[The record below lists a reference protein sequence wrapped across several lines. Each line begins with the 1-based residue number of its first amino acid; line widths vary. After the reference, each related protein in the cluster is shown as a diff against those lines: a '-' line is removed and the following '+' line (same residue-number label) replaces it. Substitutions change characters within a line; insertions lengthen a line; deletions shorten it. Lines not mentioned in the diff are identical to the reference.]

1 MLTATHE
8 LTPAEA
14 SANPTPEAIVVRF
27 AGDSGDGMQL
37 TGGQFT
43 LSTALAGNDLATF
56 PDFPAEIRAPQGT
69 LFGVSAFQINFGS
82 TSIETAGDAPDV
94 LIAMNPAALKVNV
107 EHLKPGGLIIADE
120 GEFGERNLA
129 KAKYDSNPLDG
140 DALGKWQLLRLNIS
154 QLTLD
159 AVKRFGLGN
168 KEALRCKNMWTLGL
182 ALWMFDRDRQPII
195 DWLKSKFAKAPELAE
210 ANIAALNAGHAY
222 GETAELAGPMKQHH
236 VAAAPAEPGLYR
248 TVTGAESISIGLVA
262 GAQLAGLPM
271 FFGGYPITPASA
283 ILHHLSRLK
292 EYGVTTFQA
301 EDEIAAVASAIG
313 ASYAGQLGVTS
324 SSGPGIALKG
334 EAIGLAI
341 MTELPLVIVNSQRGG
356 PSTGLP
362 TKTEQSDLYQAVY
375 GRNGDA
381 PMPVIAARSAAD
393 CFDCAIEAV
402 RIATQYMTPVM
413 LLTDG
418 YLANAAEPWKVPDM
432 GTYTPFPVTFLEDV
446 PEGGFRP
453 YGRDEK
459 LARPWVKPGTPGLLH
474 RIGGIEKA
482 QGTGNIDYSP
492 ANHQAMT
499 DTRKAKIDGIV
510 VPDQEVEIGD
520 TAGKL
525 AVVGWGSTFG
535 PIHQAVRRA
544 RRRGAD
550 VHHIHIRHIWPMPG
564 NLGDLLKG
572 YEQILVPEMNTGQL
586 KTVLRDQFLVD
597 AKPLNKVSG
606 QPFRISEIEEAIDRA
621 LHGKAGGEV
630 VADSTQLPDPVAGHD
645 DGHNDTKQGALSPQS
660 A

>member
-1 MLTATHE
+1 MATAAHQ
-8 LTPAEA
+8 LTPQEA
-14 SANPTPEAIVVRF
+14 SAQPPAENVVVRF

-43 LSTALAGNDLATF
+43 LSTALAGNDLSTF

-69 LFGVSAFQINFGS
+69 TFGVSAFQINFGS
-82 TSIETAGDAPDV
+82 TEVETAGDAPDV

-107 EHLKPGGLIIADE
+107 GQLKDGGLIIADE
-120 GEFGERNLA
+120 GEFGARNLA
-129 KAKYDSNPLDG
+129 KAGYETNPLED
-140 DALGKWQLLRLNIS
+140 DSLGRWQLLAFNIS
-154 QLTLD
+154 QLTLE
-159 AVKRFGLGN
+159 AVKPFGLGN

-182 ALWMFDRDRQPII
+182 ALWMFDRDRQPIV
-195 DWLKSKFAKAPELAE
+195 DWLKAKFAKAPTLAE

-222 GETAELAGPMKQHH
+222 GETAELSGFLKQHH
-236 VAAAPAEPGLYR
+236 ISAAPAEPGLYR
-248 TVTGAESISIGLVA
+248 TVTGAESISLGLVA
-262 GAQLAGLPM
+262 GTQLAGLPM

-301 EDEIAAVASAIG
+301 EDEIAAIASAIG
-313 ASYAGQLGVTS
+313 ASYAGSLGVTS

-334 EAIGLAI
+334 EAMGLAI

-381 PMPVIAARSAAD
+381 PMPVLAARSPAD
-393 CFDCAIEAV
+393 AFDCAIEAV
-402 RIATQYMTPVM
+402 RIATQFMTPVM

-418 YLANAAEPWKVPDM
+418 YIANAAEPWRVPDM
-432 GTYTPFPVTFLEDV
+432 SRYAPFPVEFLETV
-446 PEGGFRP
+446 PEGGFQA
-453 YGRDEK
+453 YARDDK

-482 QGTGNIDYSP
+482 NGTGNIDYSP
-492 ANHQAMT
+492 SNHQLMT
-499 DTRKAKIDGIV
+499 DLRTDKILGIADHI
-510 VPDQEVEIGD
+510 PEQEVTLGD
-520 TAGKL
+520 TGGKL
-525 AVVGWGSTFG
+525 AVVGWGSTYG
-535 PIHQAVRRA
+535 PISQAVRRQ
-544 RRRGAD
+544 RLKGRD
-550 VHHIHIRHIWPMPG
+550 VHHIHVRHIWPLPK
-564 NLGDLLKG
+564 NLGVLLRS
-572 YEQILVPEMNTGQL
+572 YERIIVPEMNTGQF

-606 QPFRISEIEEAIDRA
+606 QPFRISEIEVAIEQA
-621 LHGKAGGEV
+621 LA
-630 VADSTQLPDPVAGHD
+630 
-645 DGHNDTKQGALSPQS
+645 
-660 A
+660 

>member
-1 MLTATHE
+1 MATAAHNITTE
-8 LTPAEA
+8 DA
-14 SANPTPEAIVVRF
+14 SAAPAPEAVVVRF

-82 TSIETAGDAPDV
+82 TEINTAGDEPDV
-94 LIAMNPAALKVNV
+94 LIAMNPAALKTNV
-107 EHLKPGGLIIADE
+107 SALKAGGLIIADE
-120 GEFGERNLA
+120 GEFNERNLA
-129 KAKYDSNPLDG
+129 KAKYDTNPLEDG
-140 DALGKWQLLRLNIS
+140 SLAKWQLLAFNIS
-154 QLTLD
+154 QHTLD
-159 AVKRFGLGN
+159 SVKAFGLGN

-195 DWLKSKFAKAPELAE
+195 DWLKAKFAKSPVLAD

-222 GETAELAGPMKQHH
+222 GETAEIGGDGLGGSGLRQYH
-236 VAAAPAEPGLYR
+236 VAAAPQEEGLYR
-248 TVTGAESISIGLVA
+248 TVTGAEAISLGLVA
-262 GAQLAGLPM
+262 GAQLAALPM

-292 EYGVTTFQA
+292 EFGVTTFQA

-341 MTELPLVIVNSQRGG
+341 MTELPLIIVNSQRGG

-381 PMPVIAARSAAD
+381 PLPVIAACSPGDA
-393 CFDCAIEAV
+393 FDCAIEAC
-402 RIATQYMTPVM
+402 RLATQYMTPVM

-418 YLANAAEPWKVPDM
+418 YIANAAEPWQVPDM
-432 GTYTPFPVTFLEDV
+432 SAYEPFPVEFLDE
-446 PEGGFRP
+446 PQEGGLKP
-453 YGRDEK
+453 YARDQK
-459 LARPWVKPGTPGLLH
+459 LARPWIKPGTPGLLH
-474 RIGGIEKA
+474 RIGGIEK
-482 QGTGNIDYSP
+482 QVGTGHIDYSP

-499 DTRKAKIDGIV
+499 EIRRDKVLGIANDIPEQSV
-510 VPDQEVEIGD
+510 CLGTPG
-520 TAGKL
+520 GKL

-544 RRRGAD
+544 RAKGHD
-550 VHHIHIRHIWPMPG
+550 VSHIHIRHIWPLPR
-564 NLGDLLKG
+564 NLGELLKG
-572 YEQILVPEMNTGQL
+572 YDRILVPEMNTGQL
-586 KTVLRDQFLVD
+586 KTVLRDQYLVD
-597 AKPLNKVSG
+597 AKPLNKISG
-606 QPFRISEIEEAIDRA
+606 QPFRIAEIEAAIEEE
-621 LHGKAGGEV
+621 LKI
-630 VADSTQLPDPVAGHD
+630 
-645 DGHNDTKQGALSPQS
+645 
-660 A
+660 